1 MLFRSLTFKPVRFL
15 SREEWITAKEKGE
28 SPAAKSAVIQTPA
41 QTDGVKKKAIAAPAP
56 APKAEAEAEVAE
68 PTKRPSKKTAEPA
81 PKKEFSDVLSKWT
94 DDE

>member
-1 MLFRSLTFKPVRFL
+1 VRFL

-41 QTDGVKKKAIAAPAP
+41 QTDGVKKKQIAAP
-56 APKAEAEAEVAE
+56 APKAEAAPADDNIAE
-68 PTKRPSKKTAEPA
+68 PTKRVAKKTTEPA